1 MSRVD
6 ERKEERTFSLRQA
19 ESAFSAILILGVVR
33 SSLRKGV
40 SRMKI
45 TIEVDVSTL
54 ILLVLYILALSA
66 IR

>member
-1 MSRVD
+1 
-6 ERKEERTFSLRQA
+6 
-19 ESAFSAILILGVVR
+19 
-33 SSLRKGV
+33 V

-45 TIEVDVSTL
+45 TIEVDVFTL